1 MHSYIDNYLI
11 SIKIFFCMKVLYL
24 YSDKTGVIKSERKVN
39 KLNSKLKEIYS
50 DITILK
56 TENLQ
61 DFTEKIRKS
70 VGIFDILIVAGGD
83 GTLKLAVEIL
93 MTLEKEKRPTL
104 GYIPTGTVNDAGKAV
119 GYKGSIRQALK
130 VLKNGHIDYVDVCKV
145 NNSYFNFVCA
155 AGAFSDISYVVKR
168 GYKKFFGRLAY
179 YFYALSQVFIKKE
192 IEAEVEVNNK
202 KFSVKTPFIMVMN
215 SQNVGGFPVNFNYSV
230 KDGLAEVYITKPG
243 LFNGLLHYAFFKIK
257 TTKLEVDHIKITLKN
272 DDYWCFDGE
281 RGDKKT
287 VDIRVIKQELK
298 VIGKAKK

>member
-1 MHSYIDNYLI
+1 
-11 SIKIFFCMKVLYL
+11 MKVLYL

-39 KLNSKLKEIYS
+39 KLNNKLREIYP
-50 DITILK
+50 DITIIK

-61 DFTEKIRKS
+61 DFTEKIKNS
-70 VGIFDILIVAGGD
+70 SGIFDILIVAGGD

-93 MTLEKEKRPTL
+93 MGLEKDKRPTL

-130 VLKNGHIDYVDVCKV
+130 VLKESHIDYVDVCKV

-179 YFYALSQVFIKKE
+179 YFYALSQVFKRRI
-192 IEAEVEVNNK
+192 IECEVETK
-202 KFSVKTPFIMVMN
+202 DQKFSVKTPFIMVMN
-215 SQNVGGFPVNFNYSV
+215 SQNVGGFPVNFKYSV
-230 KDGLAEVYITKPG
+230 KDGLVEVYITKPG
-243 LFNGLLHYAFFKIK
+243 LFNGLLHYAFFKVK
-257 TTKLEVDHIKITLKN
+257 TTKLKVDQIKITLKG

-281 RGDKKT
+281 RGDKKS
-287 VDIRVIKQELK
+287 VDIKVLKQELK
-298 VIGKAKK
+298 VIGKAQK